1 MWRSANATPSQMHR
15 SFESS
20 CGSASWWFPQ
30 PKFKQSHFL
39 CCPALISMRLK
50 KNILV
55 SLSNFWREEDVHDI
69 IPKWLWQVHQTW
81 QGLLQGRRV
90 NLIGLELVTSQV
102 VSKYRPRSESCF
114 LQSGFLSTK
123 ASMVTLPKCWAQI
136 SSDLKMIQESPSK
149 TCLLCSCNAGQGG
162 SHLKTNCHKEG
173 PTRQTLNHP
182 TAIQLM
188 FGDLWEWYWLMESFK
203 HLIFLPTPQTKKK
216 VPTSIF
222 LPFSLRNAF
231 F

>member
-1 MWRSANATPSQMHR
+1 
-15 SFESS
+15 
-20 CGSASWWFPQ
+20 
-30 PKFKQSHFL
+30 
-39 CCPALISMRLK
+39 MRLRK

-69 IPKWLWQVHQTW
+69 VPKWLWQVHQTW
-81 QGLLQGRRV
+81 QGLLQGGRG
-90 NLIGLELVTSQV
+90 NLIGLELVASQL
-102 VSKYRPRSESCF
+102 VSKYRPRSESCR
-114 LQSGFLSTK
+114 LQSGFLSTN
-123 ASMVTLPKCWAQI
+123 ASMVTLPKSWAQI
-136 SSDLKMIQESPSK
+136 LFDLKLIQESPSK

-162 SHLKTNCHKEG
+162 SHLKTNGHIEG
-173 PTRQTLNHP
+173 PTKQTLNHP
-182 TAIQLM
+182 AAIQLM

-203 HLIFLPTPQTKKK
+203 YLIFLPTPQTKKK